1 MAASKVDKFTVEQM
15 VKVAHEANGLIA
27 SMAHRLGCER
37 QTVYNY
43 AKRYKTVE
51 TAIQQARIGIV
62 DIAEAALMTK
72 LIAGDTGAITFT
84 LKTLGKSRGYVERQE
99 ITGKDGEAFGIEITR
114 RAKSEN

>member
-15 VKVAHEANGLIA
+15 VEVAHASNGLIA

>member
-1 MAASKVDKFTVEQM
+1 
-15 VKVAHEANGLIA
+15 
-27 SMAHRLGCER
+27 
-37 QTVYNY
+37 
-43 AKRYKTVE
+43 
-51 TAIQQARIGIV
+51 
-62 DIAEAALMTK
+62 MTK